1 MKTSALLALILASTA
16 SLSGAAENGPVAS
29 PIAGFIA
36 FDVPGATDPA
46 KPQLSLKS
54 IGFVRPVEF
63 AGTTEAIRGRILIDT
78 DATWRDGEF
87 GAAAG
92 TAATAT
98 HYLEIATGPQTGVM
112 VDIVNTNAVAKRL
125 ILGQALPAN
134 TGAKVGYR
142 IRKHWTLGSLF
153 GTANDIGLLPG
164 TEATADKDAIYYGTG
179 HDTFYYNNGW
189 RRTGRDLTDQSS
201 YRIYPDDG
209 VAITRTGTDS
219 AITFIKGMLKTGR
232 TTVPVMRGT
241 NLLGNVYPVSMTL
254 GSSGLYTGNP
264 GTGLRPGTAIT
275 ADQVLIF
282 NGTAY
287 DAFYYQRDARLG
299 TGWRKTTDPRTD
311 ASTTEI
317 AAGTA
322 IGINRRAAPFNWRI
336 PAHPL

>member
-1 MKTSALLALILASTA
+1 MKTPALLALILASTA

-36 FDVPGATDPA
+36 FDVPGTTDPA

-54 IGFVRPVEF
+54 IGFVRPIEF
-63 AGTTEAIRGRILIDT
+63 EGTTEAVRGRVLIDT
-78 DATWRDGEF
+78 EATWRDGEF
-87 GAAAG
+87 GAADGTPAG
-92 TAATAT
+92 AT
-98 HYLEIATGPQTGVM
+98 HYIEIVTGPRSGVM
-112 VDIVNTNAVAKRL
+112 VDIVKTNAVSKEL
-125 ILGQALPAN
+125 KLGQTLPAN
-134 TGAKVGYR
+134 TGKKVGYR

-153 GTANDIGLLPG
+153 GSANDLGLLPG
-164 TEATADKDAIYYGTG
+164 TEDTADKVAIYYGRG

-189 RRTGRDLTDQSS
+189 RRTGSNPADQSG

-209 VAITRTGTDS
+209 IAITRTGTNS

-232 TTVPVMRGT
+232 ANVAVMRGT
-241 NLLGNVYPVSMTL
+241 NLLGNVYPVAMTL
-254 GSSGLYTGNP
+254 GSSGLYTGDP
-264 GTGLRPGTAIT
+264 GTGLRPGTAAT

-311 ASTTEI
+311 AAATEI
-317 AAGTA
+317 AAGSA
-322 IGINRRAAPFNWRI
+322 IGITRRAAPFNWRI
-336 PAHPL
+336 PAHPR